1 MSAQRWPHSLVS
13 IGALMGAA
21 VALAPGSL
29 PRTGLFAGLLL
40 AAFGGLGALLGAIAG
55 HWRSCGDR
63 SRRIVAAVAGTLGVA
78 FFTAM
83 VLWQND
89 LRGALDMRPVG
100 AAWILTALAPSVVIA
115 AACTLGRRGRAA
127 IAVLA
132 AAVALT
138 AMPSP
143 AGANPVDA
151 VATTFV
157 SADAQPSSLRIYG
170 SLEGADSDFDDRA
183 AATVHHW
190 QTAGGMERGAVVVAV
205 PTGSGWV
212 DGDAMKGFETRFG
225 GDVSVIALQ
234 YSDIP
239 SWQAFLSS
247 PEPAR
252 ASAVALVSALVHTVS
267 TAPESLRPNI
277 YVYGQSLGAVGADA
291 ARSWAERR
299 APDSICHTVLVGAP
313 AGSATLAAARTT
325 VVANGSDPVVR
336 WSPRLLWHPPEM
348 PPATSSDLPRPPW
361 SPVASFVQASADL
374 IGALSYPAGHGHQ
387 YGTEQGLTVPSC
399 PR

>member
-1 MSAQRWPHSLVS
+1 MSAPRWPHPLVS
-13 IGALMGAA
+13 IGALVGAA

-29 PRTGLFAGLLL
+29 PRTGLIAGLLL
-40 AAFGGLGALLGAIAG
+40 AAFGGLGALLGAMAG
-55 HWRSCGDR
+55 HRWQCGHR
-63 SRRIVAAVAGTLGVA
+63 SRRIVAALAGTLGVA

-83 VLWQND
+83 MLWQND
-89 LRGALDMRPVG
+89 LRGALGVPPVG
-100 AAWILTALAPSVVIA
+100 AGWIATALAPSVILA
-115 AACTLGRRGRAA
+115 AACTLGRRSRAA
-127 IAVLA
+127 GAVLA

-138 AMPSP
+138 AMPPP
-143 AGANPVDA
+143 AGANPA

-157 SADAQPSSLRIYG
+157 TADAQPSSLRIYG
-170 SLEGADSDFDDRA
+170 SLEDADSDFDARA
-183 AATVHHW
+183 AATVHRW
-190 QTAGGMERGAVVVAV
+190 QTAGGMERGAVVVAI

-212 DGDAMKGFETRFG
+212 DGDAMKGFESRFG

-239 SWQAFLSS
+239 SWQAFVSS

-252 ASAVALVSALVHTVS
+252 ESAVALVSALVRAIGA
-267 TAPESLRPNI
+267 APESARPSI
-277 YVYGQSLGAVGADA
+277 YVYGQSLGAVGADS
-291 ARSWAERR
+291 ARSWAERH
-299 APDSICHTVLVGAP
+299 APESLCHTVLVGAP
-313 AGSATLAAARTT
+313 AGSATLAAAKTT

-336 WSPRLLWHPPEM
+336 WSPRLLWQPPDL
-348 PPATSSDLPRPPW
+348 PPTTSSDLPAPPW
-361 SPVASFVQASADL
+361 FPMASFVQASADL